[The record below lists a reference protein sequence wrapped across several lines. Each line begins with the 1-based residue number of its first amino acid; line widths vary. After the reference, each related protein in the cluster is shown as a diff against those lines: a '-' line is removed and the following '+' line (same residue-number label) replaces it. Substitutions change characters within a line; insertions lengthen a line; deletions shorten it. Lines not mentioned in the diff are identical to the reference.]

1 MTIQNIT
8 HDITAPFAM
17 SIVPPFAQVQAT
29 AKIVTT
35 KGRIIS
41 PGDVIVID
49 STQSPDNDQMVIVGK
64 SIQAFTGQQ
73 HSGVVIGFMSE
84 TT

>member
-1 MTIQNIT
+1 MIVQNIT

-17 SIVPPFAQVQAT
+17 PVAPPFTQVQAT

-35 KGRIIS
+35 KGRRIS

-49 STQSPDNDQMVIVGK
+49 PMQTPASDQMVIVGD
-64 SIQAFTGQQ
+64 SIQAFIGQQ

-84 TT
+84 AI